1 MDGGGRA
8 RSVGLEHGA
17 GGPVRGEII
26 RAREAGPGV
35 ERGRAMTKLH
45 ELFDQQ
51 GQSPWIDNLKRSFL
65 TSGRLAEL
73 ADLGVRGV
81 TSNPTIFAKAIEG
94 GDDYDD
100 QYRSLSGRMSVD
112 EAYWELVIDDII
124 NALGVLRPLYDSSG
138 GTDGFVSL
146 GVAPGLVHDT
156 DARHDADGPL

>member
-1 MDGGGRA
+1 
-8 RSVGLEHGA
+8 
-17 GGPVRGEII
+17 
-26 RAREAGPGV
+26 
-35 ERGRAMTKLH
+35 MTKLH

-51 GQSPWIDNLKRSFL
+51 GQSPWIDNLKRAFL

-73 ADLGVRGV
+73 VGQGVRGV

-100 QYRSLSGRMSVD
+100 QYRGLTEKMSVD

-124 NALGVLRPLYDSSG
+124 NALGVLRPLYDPNG

-146 GVAPGLVHDT
+146 EVARALPHDT
-156 DARHDADGPL
+156 ATSIEAARTLRRPSDTPQRYPK